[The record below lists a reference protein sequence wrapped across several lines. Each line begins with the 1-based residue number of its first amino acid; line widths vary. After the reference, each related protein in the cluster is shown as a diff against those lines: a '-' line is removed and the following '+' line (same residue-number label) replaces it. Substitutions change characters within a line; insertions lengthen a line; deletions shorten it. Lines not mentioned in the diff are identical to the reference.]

1 MTGDS
6 RTYISCTNDDND
18 DYNKSQSGLIHHPW
32 SGPGVGRLLL
42 QVAIHHPKTREED
55 DHCIVVDDHCI
66 VVDDEA
72 EKEGDDSIN
81 IIRGITILSS
91 CKY

>member
-1 MTGDS
+1 MMTGDS

-55 DHCIVVDDHCI
+55 DHCIVV
-66 VVDDEA
+66 